1 VVWHDNLKHQTKIN
15 TMENP
20 ENSETLLEGSS
31 DKEKGAYIGAIASLA
46 TADRQA
52 TPEEIEFLTALCQ
65 ASELS
70 EEQTQVVMNA
80 ANNISAEDV
89 TRCLDVL
96 KNSDLKYSLVADL
109 IAFSKS
115 DNNYSEQEQQ
125 HVQSMAK
132 YLGVDQTQFSLLDNF
147 TEKAATAQSPEE
159 VTNPNFLSSTGLKDK
174 MASAG
179 INGNGLLK
187 GLLGIVG
194 PMILAKMVTGG
205 LGRNRGGGMFGGGS
219 GGGMFG
225 GSGGGMFGGGGGG
238 MFGGGGGGMLGG
250 GGLGSLIGMLSGG
263 RGMGSMGGLLGGLLG
278 GRRGF

>member
-1 VVWHDNLKHQTKIN
+1 
-15 TMENP
+15 M

-31 DKEKGAYIGAIASLA
+31 DKEKGAYIGAIASLS

-52 TPEEIEFLTALCQ
+52 SPEETEFLTALCQ
-65 ASELS
+65 GAKLS
-70 EEQTQVVMNA
+70 EEQSQLVMNA

-96 KNSDLKYSLVADL
+96 KNSDLKYSLVTDL

-115 DNNYSEQEQQ
+115 DNDYSEQEQQ
-125 HVQSMAK
+125 HVQTMAQ
-132 YLGVDQTQFSLLDNF
+132 YLGVDQKQFSLLDNF
-147 TEKAATAQSPEE
+147 ADKAATAKSPEE
-159 VTNPNFLSSTGLKDK
+159 VASPDFLSSIGLKDK
-174 MASAG
+174 LASAG

-187 GLLGIVG
+187 GLIGIAG
-194 PMILAKMVTGG
+194 PMILAKMVSGG
-205 LGRNRGGGMFGGGS
+205 LSRNRRGGGMFGGG
-219 GGGMFG
+219 GGMFG
-225 GSGGGMFGGGGGG
+225 SGGGG

-263 RGMGSMGGLLGGLLG
+263 RGMSSMGGLLGGLLG

>member
-1 VVWHDNLKHQTKIN
+1 
-15 TMENP
+15 M

-52 TPEEIEFLTALCQ
+52 TPEESEFLAALCQ
-65 ASELS
+65 AAKLS
-70 EEQTQVVMNA
+70 EEQTQVVTNA
-80 ANNISAEDV
+80 ANNISPEDV

-96 KNSDLKYSLVADL
+96 KNSELKYSLVTDL

-125 HVQSMAK
+125 HVQSMAQ
-132 YLGVDQTQFSLLDNF
+132 YLGVDQKQFSLLDNF
-147 TEKAATAQSPEE
+147 ADKAASAKTPEE
-159 VTNPNFLSSTGLKDK
+159 VTSPNFLSSLGLKDK
-174 MASAG
+174 MESAG
-179 INGNGLLK
+179 INSNGLLK

-194 PMILAKMVTGG
+194 PMILTKMLTGG
-205 LGRNRGGGMFGGGS
+205 LNRNR
-219 GGGMFG
+219 
-225 GSGGGMFGGGGGG
+225 GGGG